1 MFSFKEFL
9 KTEITNILAKYF
21 QKIHDFDEY
30 FFLNRDKNQYKVAWT
45 CNRTVNTPIG
55 MDTFRQRVYW
65 DTINKKTYYPIYEEF
80 GIKKRARITND
91 LYFDILDNLIENL
104 ISKKGYFN
112 IQSEFKYTSFSKNLI
127 SRIFKEAKISKWIPE
142 EKFKVLDNQKLNICA
157 DDAFV
162 TCWDENGL
170 KQQYCCRI
178 LTFNQGKKEI
188 YSYRNKLQ
196 NKITAFLLF
205 KSGNGLNQHELY
217 QFTTQTILNH
227 YDIKL
232 NILGVQWEYHNY
244 NLVVAGDGAL
254 WIKAMATWLG
264 CYYILDKYHAYSY
277 LWKSFV
283 GVKGKKKESHD
294 WTKYID
300 GTTTFASGD
309 CNQLLDFLKLNV
321 NTKTYNYFK
330 NNAHGIVNQN
340 ASWNIGCSA
349 ESDVYHF
356 LKSLTNGAKIYNYQ
370 TLNNMLIAK
379 ANYLNARSYLNST

>member
-9 KTEITNILAKYF
+9 KSEITDILAKYF

-65 DTINKKTYYPIYEEF
+65 DTINKKHYYPIYEEF

-127 SRIFKEAKISKWIPE
+127 SRIFKEAKIEKWIPK

-157 DDAFV
+157 DDAFI

-205 KSGNGLNQHELY
+205 KSGNGLNQEQLY
-217 QFTTQTILNH
+217 NFTTQTILNH

-232 NILGVQWEYHNY
+232 NILGVQWDFHNY

-264 CYYILDKYHAYSY
+264 CYYILDKFHAFSY

-283 GVKGKKKESHD
+283 GVRGKKKETHD
-294 WTKYID
+294 WKKFLD
-300 GTTTFASGD
+300 SSTTFSSGN
-309 CNQLLDFLKLNV
+309 CNQLLSFLKPNV
-321 NTKTYNYFK
+321 NEKVYNYFK

-379 ANYLNARSYLNST
+379 ANYLNSRSYLNST

>member
-1 MFSFKEFL
+1 MNNKINDIKSYFVKKVEDWDENFFQNRTPEEKE
-9 KTEITNILAKYF
+9 
-21 QKIHDFDEY
+21 
-30 FFLNRDKNQYKVAWT
+30 RYKVSKKR
-45 CNRTVNTPIG
+45 NRTVNTEIG
-55 MDTFRQRVYW
+55 FTTFNRRIYW
-65 DTINKKTYYPIYEEF
+65 DTIEKRTRYFTDEEFNIEKRARVIKDLKLKILSNLIKNLITKKTYTHIQAEYE
-80 GIKKRARITND
+80 
-91 LYFDILDNLIENL
+91 
-104 ISKKGYFN
+104 
-112 IQSEFKYTSFSKNLI
+112 YTYFSKNFI
-127 SRIFKEAKISKWIPE
+127 SKIFKNAKIEKFIPE

-178 LTFNQGKKEI
+178 LTFNLGKKEI

-196 NKITAFLLF
+196 KKITAFVLF
-205 KSGNGLNQHELY
+205 KSGNGLNQEQLY
-217 QFTTQTILNH
+217 NFTTQTILNH
-227 YDIKL
+227 YDINL

-309 CNQLLDFLKLNV
+309 CNQLLTFLKPNV
-321 NTKTYNYFK
+321 NEKVYNYFK
-330 NNAHGIVNQN
+330 NNAYGIVNQN
-340 ASWNIGCSA
+340 DDWNIGCSA

-379 ANYLNARSYLNST
+379 ANYLNSRNYINSA

>member
-9 KTEITNILAKYF
+9 KSEITDILAKYF
-21 QKIHDFDEY
+21 QKIHDYDEY
-30 FFLNRDKNQYKVAWT
+30 FFLNKDKNQYKVAWT
-45 CNRTVNTPIG
+45 CNRTVNSPIG
-55 MDTFRQRVYW
+55 IGTFRQRVYW
-65 DTINKKTYYPIYEEF
+65 DKINKKNYYPIYEEF

-91 LYFDILDNLIENL
+91 LYFEILDNLIENL

-127 SRIFKEAKISKWIPE
+127 SRIFKNAKIEKWIPE
-142 EKFKVLDNQKLNICA
+142 EKFKVLDNEKLNICA
-157 DDAFV
+157 DDAFI
-162 TCWDENGL
+162 TCWDENGI
-170 KQQYCCRI
+170 KQQYCCRL
-178 LTFNQGKKEI
+178 LTYNLGRKEI
-188 YSYRNKLQ
+188 YSYRNKLDK
-196 NKITAFLLF
+196 KITSFMLF
-205 KSGNGLNQHELY
+205 KTGNGLNQHELY

-227 YDIKL
+227 YDINL
-232 NILGVQWEYHNY
+232 NILGVQWDYHNY

-254 WIKAMATWLG
+254 WIKAMASWLG
-264 CYYILDKYHAYSY
+264 CYYILDKFHALNY

-283 GVKGKKKESHD
+283 GVRGKKKETHD
-294 WTKYID
+294 WTKYIE
-300 GTTTFASGD
+300 GATTFSSGD
-309 CNQLLDFLKLNV
+309 CNQLLSFLKPNV
-321 NTKTYNYFK
+321 NEKTYNYFK

-379 ANYLNARSYLNST
+379 ANYLNARSYLNSA